1 MDSSSDPPAKRVA
14 FLSTV
19 AVGDTPRLETMF
31 GYALVAQAMRYETK
45 IFLSLDSALVAK
57 RQVFEKLDAKLR
69 GRITECVSAGV
80 QVDVCQ
86 ASATTFSIRAED
98 LIPGVKISGI
108 ASFLAFAEDAAIN
121 FGWS

>member
-1 MDSSSDPPAKRVA
+1 
-14 FLSTV
+14 
-19 AVGDTPRLETMF
+19 MF